1 MIDNSVKGN
10 VTKCELLELLLV
22 VGCKRRDP
30 WHISTFYSCVWT
42 CSRVFSGHPSPRA
55 DSTCINTRS
64 NKETNSSR
72 LIYSFYSNKYYII
85 YEV

>member
-1 MIDNSVKGN
+1 MMDNSVKGN
-10 VTKCELLELLLV
+10 VMKCKELLELLLV

-42 CSRVFSGHPSPRA
+42 FSRVFSRHPSPCA

-64 NKETNSSR
+64 NKENNSSR
-72 LIYSFYSNKYYII
+72 LILQFLLEQLLHYI
-85 YEV
+85 